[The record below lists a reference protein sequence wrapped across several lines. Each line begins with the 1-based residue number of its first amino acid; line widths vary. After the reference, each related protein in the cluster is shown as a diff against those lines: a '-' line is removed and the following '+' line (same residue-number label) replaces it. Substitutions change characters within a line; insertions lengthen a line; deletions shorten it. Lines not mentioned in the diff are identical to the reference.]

1 MGNGTSSLRNGQSFL
16 LKSLC
21 ETSRFARNGFLAP
34 ETKTAVN
41 NNGFRSVSVSTTFS
55 PRNASFRHI
64 SGNIGY
70 EIMFL
75 AHNP

>member
-1 MGNGTSSLRNGQSFL
+1 MMGNGTSSLINGQSFL

-41 NNGFRSVSVSTTFS
+41 NCVFVPSPFLLRFLPETQAFVTF
-55 PRNASFRHI
+55 
-64 SGNIGY
+64 
-70 EIMFL
+70 L
-75 AHNP
+75 VT